1 MSPDPVRFRCAFAG
15 CSRSYKRKEHLL
27 RHQRDHANRRPFAC
41 KACQAAFNRRDL
53 LARHLVLSHSEPPL
67 QVDDCEQVNESP
79 IADDGTKTNPDKQ
92 IGAVSTTEG
101 VAVVEGLDLLGAS
114 SLLEATNRS
123 ELLAL
128 YFSDFHPHWPVLHEK
143 SFRGSPQPPKL
154 MVAVLVTGLWMLKT
168 PEAQAKATSYHDAL
182 LEELEEDMASNAHPS
197 LNPRPEL
204 LVGFQTLMILTIVST
219 FKLNGSFF
227 AVMVFAKIVFR
238 YFDRGGVHDQAKINA
253 ASSDPIIRESYQRL
267 ALVHFKLHVHIS
279 SLQLTFLP
287 QVKPFDF
294 FHPQL
299 LRVRVPSTD
308 SIWKGAS
315 IDNQDV
321 LGSSFLVGSLFD
333 QSSDLNSRRYISL
346 VVAWDF
352 PLGMILG
359 CFLTRQPSESYVSV
373 LQRIKPYIFS
383 HS

>member
-1 MSPDPVRFRCAFAG
+1 M
-15 CSRSYKRKEHLL
+15 
-27 RHQRDHANRRPFAC
+27 
-41 KACQAAFNRRDL
+41 
-53 LARHLVLSHSEPPL
+53 
-67 QVDDCEQVNESP
+67 
-79 IADDGTKTNPDKQ
+79 
-92 IGAVSTTEG
+92 STTES
-101 VAVVEGLDLLGAS
+101 VAVVEGLDLPGAS
-114 SLLEATNRS
+114 SLLEASNRS

-143 SFRGSPQPPKL
+143 SFRDLPQPPKL

-168 PEAQAKATSYHDAL
+168 PEAQAKATSYHNAL
-182 LEELEEDMASNAHPS
+182 LEELEEDMASNVDLS

-204 LVGFQTLMILTIVST
+204 LVGCQTLMILTIVST
-219 FKLNGSFF
+219 FKLKGSFF

-238 YFDRGGVHDQAKINA
+238 YFDRGGVHDQAKIDT

-267 ALVHFKLHVHIS
+267 ALVHFKLNVHIS

-294 FHPQL
+294 FHPRL

-308 SIWKGAS
+308 TIWNEMS
-315 IDNQDV
+315 IDEKD
-321 LGSSFLVGSLFD
+321 GFSSSFLVGSLFD
-333 QSSDLNSRRYISL
+333 QSADLNSRRLISM

-359 CFLTRQPSESYVSV
+359 CFLTRQPSESYVSL
-373 LQRIKPYIFS
+373 LQRIQPYIYS